1 MANIMI
7 SNFTGKFTGKYLLF
21 YYILLPLHC
30 FLDFLLYCIIDNY
43 KCVLICLNITILV
56 PLRVRVFFVKKL
68 CKKFTELFLFYYW
81 EFNLFHG
88 N

>member
-56 PLRVRVFFVKKL
+56 PLRVRVFFIRL
-68 CKKFTELFLFYYW
+68 YELMIHEAFFV
-81 EFNLFHG
+81 FMG
-88 N
+88 VCI